1 MVSPVV
7 LISLL
12 GLSPIGNLSDRDFFA
27 IHAINQSLIKRL
39 GQGCALSYLMNPF
52 NHARLVIKCD
62 IYCWE

>member
-1 MVSPVV
+1 MVPPVV

-52 NHARLVIKCD
+52 NHAR
-62 IYCWE
+62 